1 MRDKNF
7 GLGHGIGRSGD
18 VNALQPKA
26 IGSSLIVKLLRS
38 MILNIMQKVLGLSSI
53 QDAIILPFA
62 TGMSITMALLAIKS
76 KC

>member
-26 IGSSLIVKLLRS
+26 IGSSLIVKLTRS

-53 QDAIILPFA
+53 KDAIILPFA